1 MKLWILST
9 LSTVSLLIL
18 SGCGGQPL
26 PAKNATIDK
35 TLPKIVLTKHGVI
48 VGMKSAAF
56 EWNTV
61 LDSRVEGI
69 YVYRENSS
77 SSENSSEFQYLKTLK
92 NRFKTHFVDNAIEPN
107 TQYKY
112 RFRTFSADAEGVD
125 SEKIVLTTLPVL
137 SSVSWIHSIT
147 GMPRTA
153 KIIWRPHIN
162 ERVEKYVVERKT
174 LNDEDW
180 QEIGSVEG
188 RLNAE
193 YIDSDLDDNHVYTY
207 RVRVVTFDKIVSTP
221 SAVVKVV
228 TKALPHSVTNIKV
241 TTNLPRKIKITW
253 NLSTQKD
260 FAKYYLYRSEK
271 IDGGYELIAKL
282 FNNSF
287 EDKVDEDGKTYFYR
301 VSVVDKDGLESVFNK
316 NSIQGQTLNKPGA
329 PAIVN
334 AKLLGNDIKIEWS
347 KTDPRS
353 QSYIVEQTK
362 KEGWFD
368 ESTQEFTNLKSTFF
382 VDKNVALNSIYTYKV
397 YSVDANGIKSEAS
410 MKVKVT
416 TPEST
421 EIQKAPVQESVE
433 EDTVNKNLVQ
443 EHTEDIVAPNAD
455 LDLSGL

>member
-1 MKLWILST
+1 MKFWILST

-18 SGCGGQPL
+18 SGCGAQPL

-56 EWNTV
+56 EWKSI
-61 LDSRVEGI
+61 LDPRVEGI
-69 YVYRENSS
+69 YIYRENPS
-77 SSENSSEFQYLKTLK
+77 SSENSSGLQYLKTLK
-92 NRFKTHFVDNAIEPN
+92 SRFKTHFVDTTVEPN
-107 TQYKY
+107 SHYSYK
-112 RFRTFSADAEGVD
+112 FRTFSADAEGVD

-153 KIIWRPHIN
+153 KIIWRPDIN
-162 ERVEKYVVERKT
+162 ERVDKYVIERKT
-174 LNDEDW
+174 LDNNEW
-180 QEIGSVEG
+180 EEIGSVKG

-193 YIDSDLDDNHVYTY
+193 YIDSGLDDNHVYFY
-207 RVRVVTFDKIVSTP
+207 RVRVVTFDNIVSTP
-221 SAVVKVV
+221 SAVVKVL
-228 TKALPHSVTNIKV
+228 TKALPRSVTNIKV

-253 NLSTQKD
+253 SPSAQED
-260 FAKYYLYRSEK
+260 FSQYYLYRSEK
-271 IDGGYELIAKL
+271 LDSGYELIAKL

-287 EDKVDEDGKTYFYR
+287 EDKIEEDGKTYFYR
-301 VSVVDKDGLESVFNK
+301 VSVVDKDGLESISDK
-316 NSIQGQTLNKPGA
+316 NSIQGKTLNKPEA

-334 AKLLGNDIKIEWS
+334 AKLIGSDIKIEWS

-353 QSYIVEQTK
+353 RTYVVEQTH

-368 ESTQEFTNLKSTFF
+368 ESTEKFTDIKRTSF
-382 VDKNVALNSIYTYKV
+382 VDKNVALNSTYSYKV
-397 YSVDANGIKSEAS
+397 YSVDANGIQSEAS
-410 MKVKVT
+410 MEVKVT

-421 EIQKAPVQESVE
+421 EIQEAPIQESVE